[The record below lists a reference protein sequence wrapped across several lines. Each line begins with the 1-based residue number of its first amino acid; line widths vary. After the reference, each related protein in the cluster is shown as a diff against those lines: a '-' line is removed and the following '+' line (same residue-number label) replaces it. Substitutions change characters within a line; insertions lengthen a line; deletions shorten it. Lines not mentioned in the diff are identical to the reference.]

1 MEWSVHA
8 QLTFRHNGP
17 PGSGGCGVEPPTVT
31 SFCSADGGVRM
42 EYTFRGPQ
50 PPEAAPEYNFQR
62 GNMVFTSR
70 PPARQPGGG
79 RSRSFNAGSDNATC
93 TLVVG
98 GRCGSQPPQQQQTHD
113 SSGYSSEQQY
123 NSLPSRQPARQHAY
137 DRRCMST
144 ASIVLQPPLKEEHP
158 AAPRKEVRDAE
169 AQTVTPLP
177 PKKTSSVGAPRMG
190 AKAYNSRRKTD
201 SDVLLLQVPTL
212 QLPDAEF
219 EPRNKVNISFIRIA
233 EKFMNFEVVFLLL
246 RYT

>member
-8 QLTFRHNGP
+8 QLTFRHTGP
-17 PGSGGCGVEPPTVT
+17 PGGVEPPTVT

-42 EYTFRGPQ
+42 EYTFKGRGAS
-50 PPEAAPEYNFQR
+50 PPPAPAPDYNFQR

-70 PPARQPGGG
+70 PPASRQQGG
-79 RSRSFNAGSDNATC
+79 RSRSFNAASNTS

-98 GRCGSQPPQQQQTHD
+98 GRSGSQPPQTHD

-144 ASIVLQPPLKEEHP
+144 ASIVLVPPGLRSLPEHP
-158 AAPRKEVRDAE
+158 VGKKEVRDAE
-169 AQTVTPLP
+169 AQTVTPVP

-212 QLPDAEF
+212 QLPEAEF
-219 EPRNKVNISFIRIA
+219 EPRNKVINCLFI
-233 EKFMNFEVVFLLL
+233 
-246 RYT
+246 